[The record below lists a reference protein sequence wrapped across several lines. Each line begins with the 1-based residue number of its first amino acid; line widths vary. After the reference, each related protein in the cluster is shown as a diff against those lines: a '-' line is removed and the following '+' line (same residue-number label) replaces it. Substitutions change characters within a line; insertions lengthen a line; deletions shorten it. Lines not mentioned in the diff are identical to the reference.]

1 MSSSLPFLRTLRS
14 CSPGA
19 MAWTLTVMAV
29 FIAWPCAAAA
39 PPRLTFTKDVA
50 PIVWSRCASCHRPGE
65 IGPFSLIS
73 YADVKQRAA
82 QIKLVTSRRLMP
94 PWKPEPGKGEFQNDR
109 RLTDAELD
117 ILQRWIAE
125 GAPEGDRSA
134 LPPMP
139 TWGSGWRLGPPD
151 LVVTMAEAYRVRG
164 DGGDVFR
171 TFVIPI
177 PTSRPRYVRALEFHP
192 GNPRVVHHAN
202 LGVDRTRSSHQ
213 LDLRDP
219 EPGYEGSMERDARYP
234 EGQLLGWTPGQAPH
248 EAPAGTQWRLEAGSD
263 LVVQLHLKPTGK
275 PESVKVSV
283 GLYFTDE
290 APSRTPIGLR
300 LGSETIDIP
309 AGDPAY
315 VVSDRYTLPVDVDVL
330 AVQPHAHDLG
340 RRMEAQAALPD
351 GSVRWLISIPDWDF
365 GWQDVYR
372 YVTPIPLPK
381 GTTISMRYVYDN
393 SAANIRNPH
402 HPPARV
408 VWGQNT
414 TDEMGDL
421 WIQLIPRVS
430 ADLTVLNDDFRR
442 KANAE
447 DLAAYS
453 KLLKDDPNNPLR
465 HDAVAGLYLE
475 DGRLDEAMA
484 EYRESLRLNP
494 DSAPTH
500 YNFGFALS
508 ASGRRAEAI
517 GQFEQAVRIDP
528 DYAQAHNNLGA
539 LLQLEGKNDLA
550 LSHYERAVAL
560 RSDNFEA
567 QVNLAQILSALGR
580 WPEAIQH
587 FRRTLALKPD
597 HAQAEAGLA
606 WILATAPDEELRR
619 VDEAVALAERAADA
633 TLHQELRAL
642 DALAAAY
649 ASAGRYD
656 AAATIAR
663 SALEIA
669 VAAGQLPVAA
679 QFRQRIELY
688 QSGRPLR
695 MPRP

>member
-1 MSSSLPFLRTLRS
+1 MVP
-14 CSPGA
+14 PVA
-19 MAWTLTVMAV
+19 AV
-29 FIAWPCAAAA
+29 AQ
-39 PPRLTFTKDVA
+39 PRLTFTKDVA
-50 PIVWSRCASCHRPGE
+50 PIVWTRCATCHRPGE
-65 IGPFSLIS
+65 IGPFSLLS

-94 PWKPEPGKGEFQNDR
+94 PWKPEPGKGEFQNQR

-117 ILQRWIAE
+117 ILQRWIAD

-151 LVVTMAEAYRVRG
+151 LVVTMPEAYRVRA

-248 EAPAGTQWRLEAGSD
+248 EAPVGTQWRLEPGSD

-275 PESVKVSV
+275 PESVQVVV
-283 GLYFTDE
+283 GFYFTDV
-290 APSRTPIGLR
+290 APTRTPIGLR

-309 AGDPAY
+309 AGDAAY
-315 VVSDRYTLPVDVDVL
+315 VINDRYTVPVDVEVL

-340 RRMEAQAALPD
+340 RRMEAQATLPD

-372 YVTPIPLPK
+372 YTAPVQLPR

-393 SAANIRNPH
+393 SVANVRNPH
-402 HPPARV
+402 RPPARV

-414 TDEMGDL
+414 SDEMGDL
-421 WIQLIPRVS
+421 WIQMVPRLS
-430 ADLTVLNDDFRR
+430 ADLAVLNEDFRR

-447 DLAAYS
+447 DLAAYT
-453 KLLKDDPNNPLR
+453 KLLEADPDNPLR
-465 HDAVAGLYLE
+465 HDAVASLYLE
-475 DGRLDEAMA
+475 DGRLDEAMS

-500 YNFGFALS
+500 YNYGFALS
-508 ASGRRAEAI
+508 ASGRRSEAI
-517 GQFEQAVRIDP
+517 ATVRRGGAHRSRLRTS
-528 DYAQAHNNLGA
+528 AQQSRCPAAAGRQERSGA
-539 LLQLEGKNDLA
+539 DT
-550 LSHYERAVAL
+550 L
-560 RSDNFEA
+560 RTRG
-567 QVNLAQILSALGR
+567 VAQIR
-580 WPEAIQH
+580 
-587 FRRTLALKPD
+587 
-597 HAQAEAGLA
+597 
-606 WILATAPDEELRR
+606 
-619 VDEAVALAERAADA
+619 
-633 TLHQELRAL
+633 
-642 DALAAAY
+642 
-649 ASAGRYD
+649 
-656 AAATIAR
+656 
-663 SALEIA
+663 
-669 VAAGQLPVAA
+669 
-679 QFRQRIELY
+679 QF
-688 QSGRPLR
+688 
-695 MPRP
+695 

>member
-1 MSSSLPFLRTLRS
+1 
-14 CSPGA
+14 
-19 MAWTLTVMAV
+19 
-29 FIAWPCAAAA
+29 
-39 PPRLTFTKDVA
+39 
-50 PIVWSRCASCHRPGE
+50 
-65 IGPFSLIS
+65 
-73 YADVKQRAA
+73 
-82 QIKLVTSRRLMP
+82 
-94 PWKPEPGKGEFQNDR
+94 
-109 RLTDAELD
+109 
-117 ILQRWIAE
+117 
-125 GAPEGDRSA
+125 
-134 LPPMP
+134 
-139 TWGSGWRLGPPD
+139 
-151 LVVTMAEAYRVRG
+151 
-164 DGGDVFR
+164 
-171 TFVIPI
+171 
-177 PTSRPRYVRALEFHP
+177 
-192 GNPRVVHHAN
+192 
-202 LGVDRTRSSHQ
+202 
-213 LDLRDP
+213 
-219 EPGYEGSMERDARYP
+219 
-234 EGQLLGWTPGQAPH
+234 
-248 EAPAGTQWRLEAGSD
+248 
-263 LVVQLHLKPTGK
+263 
-275 PESVKVSV
+275 
-283 GLYFTDE
+283 
-290 APSRTPIGLR
+290 
-300 LGSETIDIP
+300 
-309 AGDPAY
+309 
-315 VVSDRYTLPVDVDVL
+315 
-330 AVQPHAHDLG
+330 
-340 RRMEAQAALPD
+340 
-351 GSVRWLISIPDWDF
+351 
-365 GWQDVYR
+365 
-372 YVTPIPLPK
+372 
-381 GTTISMRYVYDN
+381 
-393 SAANIRNPH
+393 
-402 HPPARV
+402 
-408 VWGQNT
+408 
-414 TDEMGDL
+414 MGDL